1 MTAESWSTLTAHF
14 ASNVPLANQVKSSV
28 VRGVPSYCR
37 NTIHDSTNDTS
48 IRPLVIH
55 IAGRSP
61 RRRLPRPAISAPSS
75 VRVTIATSI
84 ERLPLHH
91 VEVFDGDGA
100 AIAEIDH
107 QNGTHDRRLRRGD
120 GEDEHGEHLPHH
132 VVEEAGEGHQV
143 DVDREQD

>member
-1 MTAESWSTLTAHF
+1 MTALSWSTRTAQL
-14 ASNVPLANQVKSSV
+14 AWKSPLANQVNNSV

-37 NTIHDSTNDTS
+37 NTSQDSTNDTS
-48 IRPLVIH
+48 VRPLVIY

-75 VRVTIATSI
+75 GRVTIATSI

-107 QNGTHDRRLRRGD
+107 QNGKADRRLRRGD
-120 GEDEHGEHLPHH
+120 GEDEH
-132 VVEEAGEGHQV
+132 
-143 DVDREQD
+143 

>member
-1 MTAESWSTLTAHF
+1 MTALSWSTRTAQL
-14 ASNVPLANQVKSSV
+14 ASNVPLANQVKSV
-28 VRGVPSYCR
+28 VTRGVPSYCR
-37 NTIHDSTNDTS
+37 NTIQDSTNETS
-48 IRPLVIH
+48 IRPLVMY

-75 VRVTIATSI
+75 GSVTIATSI

-107 QNGTHDRRLRRGD
+107 QNGKGDRRLRRGD
-120 GEDEHGEHLPHH
+120 GED
-132 VVEEAGEGHQV
+132 
-143 DVDREQD
+143 